1 MKITRDVVTD
11 LLPVYLAGEASADTR
26 ALVEEFLK
34 QNPEFAK
41 LIAEEERPLA
51 QPSKQLQKE
60 TEMKTLEQTKKLLA
74 KRSWY
79 MGFAIFFTVLPLSI
93 RGNEQGIYWMWA
105 GDPMIPITSIAVAV
119 LMWFLYARTNRKLNG
134 SGL

>member
-41 LIAEEERPLA
+41 LIAKEERPLA
-51 QPSKQLQKE
+51 QPSIQLQKE

-105 GDPMIPITSIAVAV
+105 GDPMIPITSVAVAV
-119 LMWFLYARTNRKLNG
+119 FMWFLYARTNHKLNG

>member
-51 QPSKQLQKE
+51 QPSIQLQKE
-60 TEMKTLEQTKKLLA
+60 TEMKALEQTKKLLA

-79 MGFAIFFTVLPLSI
+79 MGFAICFTVLPLSI

>member
-41 LIAEEERPLA
+41 LIAEEERSLA
-51 QPSKQLQKE
+51 QPSIQLQKE
-60 TEMKTLEQTKKLLA
+60 TEMKTLEMTKKLLA

-79 MGFAIFFTVLPLSI
+79 MGFAIFFTALPLSI
-93 RGNEQGIYWMWA
+93 RGDEQGVYWMWA
-105 GDPMIPITSIAVAV
+105 GAPMIPITSIAVAV
-119 LMWFLYARTNRKLNG
+119 LMWFLYARTKHKLNG

>member
-26 ALVEEFLK
+26 ALIEEFLK

-41 LIAEEERPLA
+41 LIAAEERPLA
-51 QPSKQLQKE
+51 QPSIQLQKE

-105 GDPMIPITSIAVAV
+105 GAPMIPITSIAVAV
-119 LMWFLYARTNRKLNG
+119 LMWFLYARTNHKLNG

>member
-26 ALVEEFLK
+26 ALVEEFLD
-34 QNPEFAK
+34 QDPAFAK
-41 LIAEEERPLA
+41 LIAEQEPLQA
-51 QPSKQLQKE
+51 PPSTQLSKE
-60 TEMKTLEQTKKLLA
+60 TEMKTLEMTKNLLA

-93 RGNEQGIYWMWA
+93 RGDEQGIYWMWA